1 MDTKQLKESLK
12 QMMLES
18 VEQQLKSALER
29 MDEALEAV
37 QSETKSTAGDKH
49 ETGRAMAQLEQEKAG
64 KIIQATKQSKNRV
77 QSLPLEEMKTVGL
90 GAVVE
95 TNKGAFYIS
104 LAMGKIL
111 LEGKTYY
118 AVSPTAPLV
127 QAMLGLKVGD
137 SFVFNG
143 ITQNIEKIF

>member
-1 MDTKQLKESLK
+1 MDTKELKASLQQK
-12 QMMLES
+12 MLET

-64 KIIQATKQSKNRV
+64 KIIQTIKQSKNRV
-77 QSLPLEEMKTVGL
+77 QGLPLDNMETVGL

-95 TNKGAFYIS
+95 TQKGAFYIS
-104 LAMGKIL
+104 LAMGK
-111 LEGKTYY
+111 LEVAGKTYF
-118 AVSPTAPLV
+118 AVSPTAPIV
-127 QAMLGLKVGD
+127 QAMLGLKAGD

>member
-1 MDTKQLKESLK
+1 MDTLELKKALQGK
-12 QMMLES
+12 MLET
-18 VEQQLKSALER
+18 VEEQLKSALER

-64 KIIQATKQSKNRV
+64 KIIQATKQNKNRV
-77 QSLPLEEMKTVGL
+77 QSLPLEKMETVSL

-104 LAMGKIL
+104 LAMGKVV
-111 LEGKTYY
+111 LEGKTYF
-118 AVSPTAPLV
+118 AVSPTAPIV
-127 QAMLGLKVGD
+127 QAMLGMKVGD
-137 SFVFNG
+137 EFVFNG
-143 ITQNIEKIF
+143 MKQNIEKIF